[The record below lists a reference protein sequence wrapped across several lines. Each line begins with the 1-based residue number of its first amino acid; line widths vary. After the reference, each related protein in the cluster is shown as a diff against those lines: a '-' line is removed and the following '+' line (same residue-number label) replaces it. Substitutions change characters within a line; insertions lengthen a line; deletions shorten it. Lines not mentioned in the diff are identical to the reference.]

1 MKKMFKDY
9 QTMVVEPKKEF
20 NEMYKNETALLRLAV
35 YAVVI
40 GGVILW
46 TNRENIKETIKTKL
60 NREKKIEIEP

>member
-1 MKKMFKDY
+1 MTKMFKDY
-9 QTMVVEPKKEF
+9 KTMVVEPKKEF

-46 TNRENIKETIKTKL
+46 TKRENIKETIKTKF
-60 NREKKIEIEP
+60 NRGNVEIEP

>member
-9 QTMVVEPKKEF
+9 KTMVVEPKKEF

-60 NREKKIEIEP
+60 NREKIEIEP

>member
-1 MKKMFKDY
+1 MFKDY